1 MFHLR
6 KLTLQ
11 NFRCFAHAEL
21 ALEDDITVLFAEN
34 GGGKTSILWAI
45 SILLAGWLYH
55 PPQTLSLK
63 WRRDVRQERSERGQ
77 WQPKGGCTIR
87 GDWELGGQTIQS
99 SRTVEETRDRMV
111 AGKSPT
117 KQMVVDWQRK
127 LNARGWAVPEWPV
140 EHGGPGWSAA
150 QRYIFREELQ
160 QAPAPQPLA
169 FNVNM
174 CGPVII
180 GFGTEEQK
188 KRFLPRMAADTLSA
202 FCLSEP
208 NVGCDAGGQE
218 TRCELSPCGS
228 FYILNGE
235 KKWATSGAL
244 SGLFTVMAKQ
254 KFTDPK

>member
-87 GDWELGGQTIQS
+87 GDWELGGQTIQDNW
-99 SRTVEETRDRMV
+99 RF
-111 AGKSPT
+111 T
-117 KQMVVDWQRK
+117 KVYVRQ
-127 LNARGWAVPEWPV
+127 
-140 EHGGPGWSAA
+140 
-150 QRYIFREELQ
+150 
-160 QAPAPQPLA
+160 
-169 FNVNM
+169 
-174 CGPVII
+174 
-180 GFGTEEQK
+180 
-188 KRFLPRMAADTLSA
+188 
-202 FCLSEP
+202 
-208 NVGCDAGGQE
+208 GGQWRVVAFHASE
-218 TRCELSPCGS
+218 AGS
-228 FYILNGE
+228 
-235 KKWATSGAL
+235 
-244 SGLFTVMAKQ
+244 
-254 KFTDPK
+254 